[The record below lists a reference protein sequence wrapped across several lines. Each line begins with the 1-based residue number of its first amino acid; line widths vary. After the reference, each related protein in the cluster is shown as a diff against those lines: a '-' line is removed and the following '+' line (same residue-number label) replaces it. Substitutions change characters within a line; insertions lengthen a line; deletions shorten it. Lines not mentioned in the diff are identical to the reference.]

1 MEGTVPKRMMA
12 AESEPN
18 PIRGVLITLAIEALW
33 CVVVIG
39 GSLWLK

>member
-1 MEGTVPKRMMA
+1 MMA
-12 AESEPN
+12 AELEPN

-39 GSLWLK
+39 GFLWVR